1 MRLNQVTVSVADIE
15 RAIAFY
21 ELLGLRLIVK
31 SPHYA
36 RFAAPRGEATFSIHL
51 TEGEIPRANAPQI
64 YFEVLDVDFE
74 YRRLQH
80 AGVAFEHEPKA
91 QTWLWR
97 EAWLRDP
104 DGNALC
110 LFHAGENRR
119 NPPWRIDVQSS
130 TRALHLVIREA
141 DCWAVAKLD
150 QGGDPVAMLQARY
163 GDYKASLGPFDLFEL
178 LAMMEAE
185 WPDVFFA
192 REDDIRA
199 FVESDAATF
208 EF

>member
-31 SPHYA
+31 SDHYA
-36 RFAAPRGEATFSIHL
+36 RFEAPRGESTFSIHL
-51 TEGEIPRANAPQI
+51 ADGEIPRANAPHI
-64 YFEVLDVDFE
+64 YFEVHDVDFE
-74 YRRLQH
+74 YRRLKH

-91 QTWLWR
+91 QTWLWY

-110 LFHAGENRR
+110 LFNAGDNRR
-119 NPPWRIDVQSS
+119 YPPWRIDTPPPV
-130 TRALHLVIREA
+130 RNLHLVIREGEE
-141 DCWAVAKLD
+141 WAIVKLEEP
-150 QGGDPVAMLQARY
+150 GDASAALQALY
-163 GDYKASLGPFDLFEL
+163 DDFKTSLGPYDLFDL
-178 LAMMEAE
+178 LAMMESE
-185 WPDVFFA
+185 WPDIFLA
-192 REDDIRA
+192 HEHDIRD
-199 FVESDAATF
+199 FVVGDEVSL